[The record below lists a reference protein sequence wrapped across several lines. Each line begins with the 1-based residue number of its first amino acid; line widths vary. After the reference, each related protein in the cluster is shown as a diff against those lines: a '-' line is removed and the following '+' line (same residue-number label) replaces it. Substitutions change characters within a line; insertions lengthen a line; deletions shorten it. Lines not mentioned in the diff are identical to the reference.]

1 MRGKKLVLSAIYLVA
16 LVFAL
21 FPIYWMILTSLLPKE
36 LIMRYPPT
44 LLPTEISLDNWA
56 YAVSEVSKPLVDS
69 LVIAGSVTIISVV
82 LAIFS
87 GYGFARYRVGGNN
100 LPFWILSIKF
110 LPGVAV
116 IVPYYLIMRELG
128 LIDTYAAI
136 ILPHLTIGLP
146 FAVWMIRG
154 FIMELPRDLED
165 AAQVDGCG
173 TLSTLRH
180 IVLPLIAP
188 GIVVTALFV
197 FIWSWTEFMFALVLS
212 KSDVVPLTVRIAGMR
227 EAQGIDWGAI
237 SASATIATA
246 PILIIAVIFQ
256 KYLTRMLTYGA
267 VRG

>member
-1 MRGKKLVLSAIYLVA
+1 MRAGRLLLTTLYLVA
-16 LVFAL
+16 LLFAL
-21 FPIYWMILTSLLPKE
+21 FPIYWMILTSLLPKR

-44 LLPTEISLDNWA
+44 LVPTEVSLDNWF
-56 YAVSEVSKPLVDS
+56 YAVSEVAKPLLDT
-69 LVIAGSVTIISVV
+69 LVIAGAVTVISVV

-87 GYGFARYRVGGNN
+87 GYSFARYRVGGNN

-128 LIDTYAAI
+128 LIDTYLAI
-136 ILPHLTIGLP
+136 IIPHLTIGLP

-154 FIMELPRDLED
+154 YVMELPRDLED
-165 AAQVDGCG
+165 AARVDGCG
-173 TLSTLRH
+173 TLSVLRH
-180 IVLPLIAP
+180 VVLPLIAP

-212 KSDVVPLTVRIAGMR
+212 KSDIVPITVRIAGMR
-227 EAQGIDWGAI
+227 EAQGVDWGAI
-237 SASATIATA
+237 SASATIATT
-246 PILIIAVIFQ
+246 PILLIAVVFQ